1 MIKEWGNCMLISARM
16 LEIVK
21 HLSQYQQTTYK
32 EIEQALNIKERN
44 VRYDIER
51 INEILI
57 ENQLS
62 PIMKGGKGILKIP
75 EDFSIKVF
83 EVNNEYIYSHDERLS
98 IILIYLLFCSQQFN
112 LSQLSKDLLVSR
124 STIKNDFDEIETY
137 LLEQG
142 LTITYDE
149 CFQLNGDNKKRIAL
163 MVNELKKYILLIKDS
178 HHLNS
183 YQKYLLDIF
192 KLSFPEILLK
202 EIIMLIDD
210 MLEMMDLTLRDEAY
224 NWYVAHVICM
234 IWFFE
239 NKEIPVFDFAF
250 VETDRNIIDQFIED
264 IEHLV
269 NKPINEKNKNKMVNY
284 LNYLNRFLDYEE
296 HVDMIKV
303 ESIVTCFISE
313 MSIEMGIPFQ
323 NDPVLI
329 EGLFNHM
336 VPLIQRIQLGVV
348 VDENVVSL
356 LSTKNLEIFEI
367 VTRVIKRIELLKNI
381 TNENEIAYLVIH
393 FVASLKRI
401 HHNER
406 KRILLVCGHGYGT
419 TTMLKESLL
428 SEYQVEIVD
437 TIPKYKLSTYQN
449 LDQVD
454 KIITTTKLDLDI
466 DYLQVNPILTK
477 LDDRCLINAG
487 IARKSPLSNYYSI
500 NKSLDFLKDEDRTR
514 VLEVIR
520 RELGYRDLGKP
531 KKIGQL
537 ADLLNEDVIQIIDQD
552 MTWEEAVIQSC
563 HILEESYAVNRNYLE
578 TIFDI
583 IEQNG
588 FYFIVD
594 GKFALLHGNCEVGVY
609 KTAMSMIIN
618 QKKVKFGDKEIQVI
632 FCLSSK
638 DQKEHIPAIINLMK
652 LEKTTDFM
660 KYIVKSQTSQEAY
673 EVLMDYERRFI

>member
-303 ESIVTCFISE
+303 ES
-313 MSIEMGIPFQ
+313 
-323 NDPVLI
+323 
-329 EGLFNHM
+329 
-336 VPLIQRIQLGVV
+336 
-348 VDENVVSL
+348 
-356 LSTKNLEIFEI
+356 I